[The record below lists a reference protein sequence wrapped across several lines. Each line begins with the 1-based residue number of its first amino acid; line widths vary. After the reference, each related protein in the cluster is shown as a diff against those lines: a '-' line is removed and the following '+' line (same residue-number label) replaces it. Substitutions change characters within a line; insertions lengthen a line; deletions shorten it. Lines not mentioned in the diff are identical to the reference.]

1 MSRIGRLPV
10 DVPENV
16 DIDFDESEV
25 TVSGPLGQMS
35 KDIHSSLE
43 LKKDEDQLKVLIT
56 ADEKKETRALQGMMR
71 SLIDSMIE
79 GVTEGFTRELE
90 MKGVGYRASLQGDK
104 LQLEVG
110 YSHPVTVEAPGNIE
124 FEVEDSTEIKV
135 KGTDKQ
141 LVGDVAAR
149 IRSVRE
155 PEPYKGKGIRYK
167 GENIRRKEG
176 KTAAATA
183 EQ

>member
-1 MSRIGRLPV
+1 MSRIGKQPIEI
-10 DVPENV
+10 PEKV
-16 DIDFDESEV
+16 DIDFNKEQV

-35 KDIHSSLE
+35 KSVHEDLDLE
-43 LKKDEDQLKVLIT
+43 IEDDELRVVILN
-56 ADEKKETRALQGMMR
+56 ENKETHALQGMMR
-71 SLIDSMIE
+71 SIINSMIE
-79 GVTEGFTRELE
+79 GVTEGFTKELK
-90 MKGVGYRASLQGDK
+90 MKGVGYNASLQGDSLK
-104 LQLEVG
+104 LEVG
-110 YSHPVTVEAPGNIE
+110 YSHPVIIDSPGNVE
-124 FEVEDSTEIKV
+124 FEVENGTNITV

-176 KTAAATA
+176 KTAAATG

>member
-1 MSRIGRLPV
+1 MSRIGKKPIEI
-10 DVPENV
+10 PEKV
-16 DIDFDESEV
+16 DIDIAEGEI

-35 KDIHSSLE
+35 QEVHEDLSLE
-43 LKKDEDQLKVLIT
+43 KEDQKLRVAVLR
-56 ADEKKETRALQGMMR
+56 DSKEAYALQGMLR
-71 SLIDSMIE
+71 SIINSMIE
-79 GVTEGFTRELE
+79 GVTEGYTRELE
-90 MKGVGYRASLQGDK
+90 MKGVGYSATVQGNSLK
-104 LQLEVG
+104 LEVG
-110 YSHPVTVEAPGNIE
+110 YSHPVEIEAPGNIE
-124 FEVEDSTEIKV
+124 FEVEDGTDIKV

-149 IRSVRE
+149 VRSVRE

-176 KTAAATA
+176 KTAAATG

>member
-1 MSRIGRLPV
+1 MSRIGKQPIEI
-10 DVPENV
+10 PEKV
-16 DIDFDESEV
+16 DIDFTEEEV

-35 KDIHSSLE
+35 KDIHSE
-43 LKKDEDQLKVLIT
+43 LKLEKEEDKLQVVILN
-56 ADEKKETRALQGMMR
+56 ENKETHALQGMMR
-71 SLIDSMIE
+71 SIINSMIE

-90 MKGVGYRASLQGDK
+90 MKGVGYSASLQGDSLK
-104 LQLEVG
+104 LEVG
-110 YSHPVTVEAPGNIE
+110 YSHPVIIESPGEIE
-124 FEVEDSTEIKV
+124 FEIEDGTDIKV
-135 KGTDKQ
+135 KGIDKQ

-176 KTAAATA
+176 KTAAATG

>member
-1 MSRIGRLPV
+1 MSRIGKQPIEI
-10 DVPENV
+10 PEKV
-16 DIDFDESEV
+16 DISFDEEQV

-35 KDIHSSLE
+35 KGIHKD
-43 LKKDEDQLKVLIT
+43 LKLQAEDDQVKVVILN
-56 ADEKKETRALQGMMR
+56 ENKETHALQGMMR
-71 SLIDSMIE
+71 SLISSMIE
-79 GVTEGFTRELE
+79 GVTEGFTKELK
-90 MKGVGYRASLQGDK
+90 MKGVGYSASLQGDSLK
-104 LQLEVG
+104 LEVG
-110 YSHPVTVEAPGNIE
+110 YSHPVIIESPGNID
-124 FEVEDSTEIKV
+124 FEVENGTNIKV

-176 KTAAATA
+176 KTAAATG